1 MRNSERLRS
10 KIKIGIYVLSLFH
23 FWHFAKQKRRQKKE
37 NLMKVAL
44 GKKNLANKNYI
55 NKIQNESLI
64 LITMKRK
71 KATSTKFF

>member
-1 MRNSERLRS
+1 
-10 KIKIGIYVLSLFH
+10 
-23 FWHFAKQKRRQKKE
+23 
-37 NLMKVAL
+37 MKVAL